1 MTLSANFSKATWHT
15 FIQTGV
21 LYDVTLVCCD
31 PFTETHGVV
40 VVAADHWSVT
50 AHVGGT
56 VCSPW
61 SIGCTSDVSLVCDGG
76 PAGLMELL

>member
-1 MTLSANFSKATWHT
+1 MLTLSAKFFLATWQT

-40 VVAADHWSVT
+40 VVAADQWSDIARRVRK
-50 AHVGGT
+50 
-56 VCSPW
+56 SP
-61 SIGCTSDVSLVCDGG
+61 V
-76 PAGLMELL
+76 GLMELLYMRW